1 MHTSSYLHLCLTH
14 PGGLHSFL
22 PGGRSSRLLRGTI
35 PMAACMMVMNFLNF
49 IFEPS
54 AVSPLTTAL
63 HTPHA
68 THNGSTNISL
78 PSAIFWKEAL
88 TSNPLCHHCA
98 HCHHTHYT
106 EPTEPCP
113 LATRFAI
120 TSPVSPTVGSDRWFF
135 PSEKRNGQQSCYWRW
150 AGPEGM
156 TARHC
161 YITLEISKHYTNEN
175 TAAAAGIIVVRSPDR
190 SCMYT
195 APFSQNPYVGLVPIK
210 TQSPPHHHLT
220 HSTFHHHTIPSPI
233 PKTILHLADHSLL
246 YSLQH
251 SHSLSPTDSMQ
262 PCPVRGE
269 IKK

>member
-1 MHTSSYLHLCLTH
+1 M
-14 PGGLHSFL
+14 
-22 PGGRSSRLLRGTI
+22 
-35 PMAACMMVMNFLNF
+35 
-49 IFEPS
+49 
-54 AVSPLTTAL
+54 
-63 HTPHA
+63 
-68 THNGSTNISL
+68 
-78 PSAIFWKEAL
+78 
-88 TSNPLCHHCA
+88 
-98 HCHHTHYT
+98 
-106 EPTEPCP
+106 
-113 LATRFAI
+113 
-120 TSPVSPTVGSDRWFF
+120 SPTVGSDRWFF